1 MSVFKG
7 GHSTAPR
14 EHGTRLDI
22 YPWVRMATKMADRWV
37 QMYSIAIQTQY
48 VYCTFEGKTEPVP
61 SGARMH
67 YERWEQGRSTVI
79 PHTLCMRGHS
89 GYPTLRGEG
98 RGVLPLN
105 MPVGSPV
112 RATPPEIAQ
121 YISTMLITFW

>member
-48 VYCTFEGKTEPVP
+48 VYCTFEGKTEPVGV
-61 SGARMH
+61 SVNARPDPGSRVVH
-67 YERWEQGRSTVI
+67 
-79 PHTLCMRGHS
+79 
-89 GYPTLRGEG
+89 LR
-98 RGVLPLN
+98 
-105 MPVGSPV
+105 
-112 RATPPEIAQ
+112 TPPFEMHHM
-121 YISTMLITFW
+121 YTV